1 MTNTKK
7 TWWYAIGQEKIGP
20 CSSSELIALVTQG
33 KLFPD
38 TLVWKEGM
46 PDWVPASRIKSL
58 WQKLPPAPAQWSES
72 PAPLSRPLSASA
84 KSAESGQDTSPSR
97 FPEDF
102 PVPHWGDEN
111 EGTQEPPQ
119 PESITFK
126 AAVIRCLK
134 KYFDF
139 SGRASRAEFWYF
151 ILFIYALAF
160 LIGIFSGLANVSD
173 DTLNRII
180 KIYQLSIII
189 PYLAVGVRRLHDTER
204 SGWWQLLHLT
214 GIGIFYLFFGGFK
227 RETKNPT
234 NMMIQNNSIHLH

>member
-7 TWWYAIGQEKIGP
+7 NWWYAIGQEKIGP

-46 PDWVPASRIKSL
+46 PDWIPASRIKGL

-72 PAPLSRPLSASA
+72 PAPLNRLLSASA
-84 KSAESGQDTSPSR
+84 KSAESDQDTSPSR

-102 PVPHWGDEN
+102 PAPHWGDEN

-139 SGRASRAEFWYF
+139 SGRASRKEFWF
-151 ILFIYALAF
+151 FTLFIYGAVF
-160 LIGIFSGLANVSD
+160 LIGIVSGLLNLD
-173 DTLNRII
+173 DSALENII
-180 KIYQLSIII
+180 SIFELVFLL
-189 PYLAVGVRRLHDTER
+189 PYLAVGARRLHDINR
-204 SGWWQLLHLT
+204 SGWWQLIVLT
-214 GIGIFYLFFGGFK
+214 GIGFFVLIFWW
-227 RETKNPT
+227 
-234 NMMIQNNSIHLH
+234 IQKGDEEPNEYDDSE